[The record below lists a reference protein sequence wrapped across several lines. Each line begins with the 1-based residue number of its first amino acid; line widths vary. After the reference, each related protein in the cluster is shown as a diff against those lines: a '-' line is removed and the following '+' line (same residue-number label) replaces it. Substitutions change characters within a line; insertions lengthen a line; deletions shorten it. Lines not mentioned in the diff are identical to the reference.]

1 MGVPQTI
8 MVILLGMNLIES
20 WFFAKEENDQ
30 NEFIAELLSVALWL
44 VLLTWGGFFH

>member
-8 MVILLGMNLIES
+8 LVILLGLNLVES

-30 NEFIAELLSVALWL
+30 NEFIAMLISTAIWL